1 VLIPRCIGVS
11 PRNNTTYALTV
22 ISSLSTIVI
31 GKKWQNKREGNV
43 IRGVVYLSSCTICLS
58 FYQHKLLYAECSLSC
73 RRWWRRHSSFQGFF
87 DKPLNAHPGCPVNPT
102 AADLSP
108 TSHKVSGDTHVRK
121 GVCFWTWRDCC
132 VWFFSRARSSVLR
145 RRSKLF
151 AGRYRHIVY
160 CIVPRRVHFRLA
172 LRIQLRVDQRAK
184 AQKHKRK
191 TWRFLQ
197 TQAQFG
203 STRSRLQSRWPA

>member
-1 VLIPRCIGVS
+1 
-11 PRNNTTYALTV
+11 
-22 ISSLSTIVI
+22 
-31 GKKWQNKREGNV
+31 
-43 IRGVVYLSSCTICLS
+43 
-58 FYQHKLLYAECSLSC
+58 LYAECSLSC
-73 RRWWRRHSSFQGFF
+73 CRWWRRHSSFQGFF
-87 DKPLNAHPGCPVNPT
+87 DKFLNANPGCPVNPA

-108 TSHKVSGDTHVRK
+108 TSHKVSGDTHVQK

-160 CIVPRRVHFRLA
+160 CIMPRRVHFRLA

-184 AQKHKRK
+184 GKSTKEKPGGSCRRK
-191 TWRFLQ
+191 LSLDQLDHVFSHDGQLEASQEGQILWRVIM
-197 TQAQFG
+197 
-203 STRSRLQSRWPA
+203 